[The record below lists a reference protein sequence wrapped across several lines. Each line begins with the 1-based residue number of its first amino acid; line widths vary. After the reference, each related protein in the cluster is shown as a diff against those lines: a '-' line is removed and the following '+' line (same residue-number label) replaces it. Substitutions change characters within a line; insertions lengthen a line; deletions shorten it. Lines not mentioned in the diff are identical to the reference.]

1 MLMKERFLNAVISGE
16 LGKPDEYGIIVKIS
30 EFKKY
35 FSDIKTLY
43 INSFLPA
50 AVIET
55 GQYNI
60 THTKYI
66 FRIKKGTYRV
76 HPDAIEEQVN
86 FNKQKLNIIKEPIS
100 SYAAGMGLKPAFVL
114 SNQRHAIF

>member
-1 MLMKERFLNAVISGE
+1 MKERFLNAVIAGE
-16 LGKPDEYGIIVKIS
+16 LGKPDEYGVIIKLS

-66 FRIKKGTYRV
+66 FRIKKGVYRV
-76 HPDAIEEQVN
+76 HPDAIEEQIN
-86 FNKQKLNIIKEPIS
+86 INKQNQNIIKEPDS
-100 SYAAGMGLKPAFVL
+100 SYAIGTGFKQTAVI
-114 SNQRHAIF
+114 NHQRHAIF

>member
-1 MLMKERFLNAVISGE
+1 MQMKERFLNAIISGE
-16 LGKPDEYGIIVKIS
+16 LGKPDDFGMIVTLS

-35 FSDIKTLY
+35 LSDIQTLY

-55 GQYNI
+55 GQYHT
-60 THTKYI
+60 THTKYL
-66 FRIKKGTYRV
+66 FRVKKGMYRV

-86 FNKQKLNIIKEPIS
+86 INEQNQDIINEPFAYYEVDREFKQDLVI
-100 SYAAGMGLKPAFVL
+100 
-114 SNQRHAIF
+114 H

>member
-1 MLMKERFLNAVISGE
+1 MLMKERFLNAVIAGK
-16 LGKPDEYGIIVKIS
+16 LGKPDEYGVIIKLS

-35 FSDIKTLY
+35 FCDVKTLY

-66 FRIKKGTYRV
+66 FRVKKGIYRV

-86 FNKQKLNIIKEPIS
+86 TNKQRQNIIKEPVS

-114 SNQRHAIF
+114 NNQRHAIF